1 MKIGLVLEGGAL
13 RGLYTAGVLDCFLKN
28 NIQVD
33 GVYASS
39 AGAMFG
45 INYISKQ
52 QGRVL
57 RFVKKLSSDK
67 RYMGFKSYLTT
78 GNIINKDYSYY
89 KLPMNEDP
97 FDELT
102 FQKNYI
108 PFYASL
114 TNVETGQAEYKE
126 ILNTQKDV
134 EYLRASSS
142 MPFLSK
148 IVKIKSKKYLDGG
161 LADSIPLKICQKN
174 NYDKIIV
181 ILTRE
186 EDHIERKNNQ
196 LLTKIVYHKYP
207 NLVKII
213 NNRYKE
219 YNSLITEINKLAADK
234 QIFLIR
240 PSKHIEMKSLERN
253 NDKLQSMYDLGLN
266 DANKLL
272 NDLKKYISA

>member
-33 GVYASS
+33 GIYASS

-89 KLPMNEDP
+89 KLPMYEDP

>member
-89 KLPMNEDP
+89 KLPMYEDP

-161 LADSIPLKICQKN
+161 LADSIPLKICKKN

>member
-89 KLPMNEDP
+89 KLPMYEDP

-186 EDHIERKNNQ
+186 EEHIERKNNQ

-253 NDKLQSMYDLGLN
+253 NDKLQSMYNLGLN

>member
-89 KLPMNEDP
+89 KLPMYEDP